1 VLRSF
6 AIESGRL
13 QPLAWD
19 GNALPAE
26 AAWIDLATP
35 TPEEEQLVEASL
47 RVEIPTRAEAGGI
60 QSSDR
65 LVNADGTLYTSALV
79 PAGPHVHVTQQTMP
93 VTFVR
98 TGRTLFTVRYSGADA
113 LDPFIERYASGEA
126 TLGDAGD
133 LFAGLLEIAVDLIAE
148 RLEEIG
154 ESLDHLSQGIFHHP
168 AAVARRAGRRL
179 PIGKRT
185 HRLEVVIE
193 DLGTQHEF
201 ASKLRESVQSLIRL
215 TTFSIE
221 HADDGLR
228 RRLQAV
234 DADLRSVAEHNT
246 ALAGNME
253 FMLDATV
260 GLIDIQQNKVIYILS
275 IVSVVLTPPVV
286 VASVYGM
293 NFELIPE
300 LDWAYGY
307 PWALG
312 LMLLSAVGPFL
323 FFKLRGWL

>member
-1 VLRSF
+1 VLRSY
-6 AIESGRL
+6 AIENGRL
-13 QPLAWD
+13 RPLSWQ
-19 GNALPAE
+19 GGTLPAQ

-35 TPEEEQLVEASL
+35 TPAEERLVEASL
-47 RVEIPTRAEAGGI
+47 RIEIPTRAEAGGI

-79 PAGPHVHVTQQTMP
+79 PAGPHMAQPTIP
-93 VTFVR
+93 LTFVR
-98 TGRTLFTVRYSGADA
+98 TGPILITVRYSGGDA
-113 LDPFIERYASGEA
+113 LDPFIARYTSGES

-133 LFAGLLEIAVDLIAE
+133 LFAGLLEVAVDRIAE
-148 RLEEIG
+148 QLERIG
-154 ESLDHLSQGIFHHP
+154 QTLDHLSHGIFHHP

-179 PIGKRT
+179 PVGKRT
-185 HRLEVVIE
+185 HRLEAVIE
-193 DLGTQHEF
+193 DLGTQHEL

-221 HADDGLR
+221 HAEDGLR

-234 DADLRSVAEHNT
+234 EIDLRSVAEHNT

-293 NFELIPE
+293 NFKLMPE
-300 LDWAYGY
+300 LDWAFGY

-312 LMLLSAVGPFL
+312 LMLLSAIGPFL

>member
-1 VLRSF
+1 MLRSF

-13 QPLAWD
+13 RPLAWD
-19 GNALPAE
+19 GNGLPAE

-35 TPEEEQLVEASL
+35 TAEEERLVEASL

-79 PAGPHVHVTQQTMP
+79 PAGPHVTTQTIP
-93 VTFVR
+93 LTFVR
-98 TGRTLFTVRYSGADA
+98 TGKVLITVRYSAVEA
-113 LDPFIERYASGEA
+113 LDPFIERYVAGDA
-126 TLGDAGD
+126 TVNGAGD
-133 LFAGLLEIAVDLIAE
+133 LFAGLLERAVDRIAE
-148 RLEEIG
+148 RLEQIG
-154 ESLDHLSQGIFHHP
+154 ETLDHLSHGIFHHP

-185 HRLEVVIE
+185 HRLEAVIE
-193 DLGTQHEF
+193 DLGTQHEL

-234 DADLRSVAEHNT
+234 EADLRSVAEHNT

-286 VASVYGM
+286 VASIYGM
-293 NFELIPE
+293 NFKLMPE

-312 LMLLSAVGPFL
+312 LMLLSAIGPFL

>member
-1 VLRSF
+1 M
-6 AIESGRL
+6 
-13 QPLAWD
+13 
-19 GNALPAE
+19 
-26 AAWIDLATP
+26 
-35 TPEEEQLVEASL
+35 
-47 RVEIPTRAEAGGI
+47 
-60 QSSDR
+60 
-65 LVNADGTLYTSALV
+65 
-79 PAGPHVHVTQQTMP
+79 QQAMP
-93 VTFVR
+93 PST
-98 TGRTLFTVRYSGADA
+98 A
-113 LDPFIERYASGEA
+113 P
-126 TLGDAGD
+126 GD
-133 LFAGLLEIAVDLIAE
+133 LFAGLLEVAVDRIAE
-148 RLEEIG
+148 RLEQIG
-154 ESLDHLSQGIFHHP
+154 ETLDHLSHGIFHHP

-185 HRLEVVIE
+185 HRLEAVIE
-193 DLGTQHEF
+193 DLGTQHEL

-228 RRLQAV
+228 RRLQV
-234 DADLRSVAEHNT
+234 VEADLRSVAEHNT

-286 VASVYGM
+286 VASIYGM
-293 NFELIPE
+293 NFKLMPE

-312 LMLLSAVGPFL
+312 LMLLSAIGPFL